1 MTSIALQTN
10 IKGEPITI
18 EDRYLKVKEVAEV
31 CGMARATIY
40 RAMER
45 NQFPLQ
51 RQITEGRVGWLK
63 SDIAEYMHLGFLS
76 FCLKYSEKIEQQRI
90 DNKAALA
97 QLNAA

>member
-1 MTSIALQTN
+1 MSSIALQTN

-18 EDRYLKVKEVAEV
+18 EDRYLKVKEVAEI

-63 SDIAEYMHLGFLS
+63 SDIAEYMRVGFVGFSLI
-76 FCLKYSEKIEQQRI
+76 YSNKIKQQRI
-90 DNKAALA
+90 DNKVALA
-97 QLNAA
+97 QPAA